1 MGKPPPFRVVPQRRG
16 SDYDEEDATTLDPF
30 AIHESELVKV
40 PKTGTTDD
48 MREDLKAD
56 PDVQEALR
64 WLDPPSNAGP
74 PAAAAAAAAAAGGDP
89 YAPPVRPPSAPVYP
103 QVYTPV
109 PQPYPGAGP
118 YPTPV
123 PGTGPYP
130 TPVPAFVPN
139 TGSYYLTT
147 PMPGQ
152 MPPGLMPP
160 GMMPPGT
167 MPSQM
172 VVAPP
177 ARSPILWIILTALVT
192 GGGIALGWWMFAGR
206 TERPAAKSA
215 APPQPVAPQ
224 PVAPQPVAPQPVA
237 PQPTP
242 TPPQPAPTEPPP
254 SKPAAESV
262 TAQVTSIAPS
272 SSLEVAAP
280 AAGTISKVFLAA
292 PGKVAKGDK
301 LVEIRTDS
309 GGGAKAKK
317 LAARVAELEQL
328 AKDDPVYEEFLADAR
343 KAERAARGSPKLTTI
358 KAPSEGR
365 AQVDVKEGEAIARGK
380 TLARISS
387 GGDWIVKATAKA
399 EVLRSWACS
408 LVLPAG
414 ERAPC
419 KIDKV
424 VASASGSDITATV
437 SASDAP
443 WLEGAGQNP
452 TLVLDPP

>member
-1 MGKPPPFRVVPQRRG
+1 MGKPPPFRVVPQRGG
-16 SDYDEEDATTLDPF
+16 SDYDEDDATTLDPF
-30 AIHESELVKV
+30 AIHESELVVV
-40 PKTGTTDD
+40 PKSGTTDD

-56 PDVQEALR
+56 PDVQDALR
-64 WLDPPSNAGP
+64 WLDPPSNVGP
-74 PAAAAAAAAAAGGDP
+74 PAAAAAPAEPDP
-89 YAPPVRPPSAPVYP
+89 YVPPVRPPSGPVYP

-123 PGTGPYP
+123 P
-130 TPVPAFVPN
+130 AFVPN
-139 TGSYYLTT
+139 TGGYYLTT
-147 PMPGQ
+147 PIPGA
-152 MPPGLMPP
+152 
-160 GMMPPGT
+160 MPPGT

-172 VVAPP
+172 IPAPA

-206 TERPAAKSA
+206 TEHSAKSA

-237 PQPTP
+237 PEP
-242 TPPQPAPTEPPP
+242 TPPQPTPEPPP

-262 TAQVTSIAPS
+262 TAQVVSIAPS

-280 AAGTISKVFLAA
+280 TAGTLSKVFLAA

-301 LVEIRTDS
+301 LLEIRTDS

-343 KAERAARGSPKLTTI
+343 KAERAARGSPRLTSI

-408 LVLPAG
+408 LVLPGG

-437 SASDAP
+437 SAKDAP
-443 WLEGAGQNP
+443 WLEGAAQNP

>member
-1 MGKPPPFRVVPQRRG
+1 MGKPPPFRVVPQRGG
-16 SDYDEEDATTLDPF
+16 SDYDEDDATTLDPF
-30 AIHESELVKV
+30 AIHESELVVV
-40 PKTGTTDD
+40 PKSGTTDD

-74 PAAAAAAAAAAGGDP
+74 PAAAAAAAEPDP
-89 YAPPVRPPSAPVYP
+89 YVPPVRPPSAPVYP

-123 PGTGPYP
+123 P
-130 TPVPAFVPN
+130 AFVPN
-139 TGSYYLTT
+139 TGGYYLTT
-147 PMPGQ
+147 PLPGP
-152 MPPGLMPP
+152 MPPGV
-160 GMMPPGT
+160 MPPGT

-172 VVAPP
+172 VPAPA

-206 TERPAAKSA
+206 TVHSAKSA

-237 PQPTP
+237 PQPVAPEPTSPQP
-242 TPPQPAPTEPPP
+242 TPEPPP

-262 TAQVTSIAPS
+262 TAQVVSIAPS

-280 AAGTISKVFLAA
+280 TAGTISKVFLAA

-343 KAERAARGSPKLTTI
+343 KAERAARGSPKLTSI

-408 LVLPAG
+408 LVLPGG

-437 SASDAP
+437 SAKEAP
-443 WLEGAGQNP
+443 WLEGAAQNP

>member
-1 MGKPPPFRVVPQRRG
+1 MGKPPPFRVVPQRGG

-30 AIHESELVKV
+30 AIHESELVRV
-40 PKTGTTDD
+40 PKSGTTED

-56 PDVQEALR
+56 PDVQDALR

-74 PAAAAAAAAAAGGDP
+74 PAAAAAAAAADPSAPPPAASGGDP

-103 QVYTPV
+103 QMYTPV

-123 PGTGPYP
+123 P
-130 TPVPAFVPN
+130 AFVN

-147 PMPGQ
+147 PMPGT
-152 MPPGLMPP
+152 MPPGL
-160 GMMPPGT
+160 MPPGT

-172 VVAPP
+172 VPAPAP
-177 ARSPILWIILTALVT
+177 RSPILWIILTALVT

-206 TERPAAKSA
+206 TERSAAKSA

-224 PVAPQPVAPQPVA
+224 PVAPQPVAPQP
-237 PQPTP
+237 TP
-242 TPPQPAPTEPPP
+242 TPPPPTPEPPP

-262 TAQVTSIAPS
+262 TAQVVSIAPS

-301 LVEIRTDS
+301 LLEIRTDS

-343 KAERAARGSPKLTTI
+343 KAERAARGSPKLTSI

-408 LVLPAG
+408 LVLPGG

-437 SASDAP
+437 SAKDAP

>member
-1 MGKPPPFRVVPQRRG
+1 MGKPPPFRVVPQRSG

-30 AIHESELVKV
+30 AIHDSELVKV
-40 PKTGTTDD
+40 PKSGTTED

-56 PDVQEALR
+56 PDVQDALR

-74 PAAAAAAAAAAGGDP
+74 PAAAAAAAGVDP

-103 QVYTPV
+103 QMYTPV

-123 PGTGPYP
+123 P
-130 TPVPAFVPN
+130 AFVPN
-139 TGSYYLTT
+139 TGQYYLTT
-147 PMPGQ
+147 PMPGTMPPGV
-152 MPPGLMPP
+152 MPPGL
-160 GMMPPGT
+160 MPPGT

-172 VVAPP
+172 VPAPA

-206 TERPAAKSA
+206 SERASAKSA
-215 APPQPVAPQ
+215 APVQPVAPQPVAPQ

-242 TPPQPAPTEPPP
+242 TPPPPTPTEPPP
-254 SKPAAESV
+254 KEPAVESV
-262 TAQVTSIAPS
+262 TAQIVSIAPS

-280 AAGTISKVFLAA
+280 AAGTVSKVFLAA

-301 LVEIRTDS
+301 LLEIRSDG

-343 KAERAARGSPKLTTI
+343 KAERAARGSPKVTAI

-387 GGDWIVKATAKA
+387 GSDWIVKATAKA
-399 EVLRSWACS
+399 EVLRSWGCS
-408 LVLPAG
+408 LVLPGG

-437 SASDAP
+437 SGKDAP
-443 WLEGAGQNP
+443 WLEGAAQNP

>member
-1 MGKPPPFRVVPQRRG
+1 M
-16 SDYDEEDATTLDPF
+16 
-30 AIHESELVKV
+30 
-40 PKTGTTDD
+40 
-48 MREDLKAD
+48 
-56 PDVQEALR
+56 
-64 WLDPPSNAGP
+64 
-74 PAAAAAAAAAAGGDP
+74 GDP
-89 YAPPVRPPSAPVYP
+89 YARPPSAPVYP

-123 PGTGPYP
+123 P
-130 TPVPAFVPN
+130 AFVN
-139 TGSYYLTT
+139 TGQYYLTT

-152 MPPGLMPP
+152 MPPG
-160 GMMPPGT
+160 T
-167 MPSQM
+167 MPSQI
-172 VVAPP
+172 VVAPA

-206 TERPAAKSA
+206 SERSAANGA

-224 PVAPQPVAPQPVA
+224 PVAPQPSP

-242 TPPQPAPTEPPP
+242 TPPEPTPTEPPP

-262 TAQVTSIAPS
+262 TARVVSIAPS

-280 AAGTISKVFLAA
+280 AAGTIGKVFLAA

-301 LVEIRTDS
+301 LLEIRTDS

-343 KAERAARGSPKLTTI
+343 KAERAAHGSPKLTTI

-387 GGDWIVKATAKA
+387 GGDWVVKATAKA

-408 LVLPAG
+408 LVLPGG

-437 SASDAP
+437 SPKDAP
-443 WLEGAGQNP
+443 WLEGTGQNP

>member
-1 MGKPPPFRVVPQRRG
+1 M
-16 SDYDEEDATTLDPF
+16 
-30 AIHESELVKV
+30 
-40 PKTGTTDD
+40 
-48 MREDLKAD
+48 
-56 PDVQEALR
+56 
-64 WLDPPSNAGP
+64 
-74 PAAAAAAAAAAGGDP
+74 
-89 YAPPVRPPSAPVYP
+89 
-103 QVYTPV
+103 
-109 PQPYPGAGP
+109 
-118 YPTPV
+118 
-123 PGTGPYP
+123 
-130 TPVPAFVPN
+130 
-139 TGSYYLTT
+139 
-147 PMPGQ
+147 
-152 MPPGLMPP
+152 
-160 GMMPPGT
+160 
-167 MPSQM
+167 
-172 VVAPP
+172 
-177 ARSPILWIILTALVT
+177 
-192 GGGIALGWWMFAGR
+192 
-206 TERPAAKSA
+206 
-215 APPQPVAPQ
+215 
-224 PVAPQPVAPQPVA
+224 
-237 PQPTP
+237 
-242 TPPQPAPTEPPP
+242 
-254 SKPAAESV
+254 
-262 TAQVTSIAPS
+262 
-272 SSLEVAAP
+272 AAP

-408 LVLPAG
+408 LVLPGG

-437 SASDAP
+437 SARDAP